1 MLPAAVNEAGSWSRK
16 PRPVIG
22 RLILPRDSVVMATA
36 GASARLLAGASWGS
50 ELSGS
55 MTGIPAGIPGVSAG
69 AITIGGG
76 SRGTTGVIS
85 GGVTELFQEPVE
97 WLLAG

>member
-1 MLPAAVNEAGSWSRK
+1 
-16 PRPVIG
+16 
-22 RLILPRDSVVMATA
+22 
-36 GASARLLAGASWGS
+36 
-50 ELSGS
+50 

-97 WLLAG
+97 